1 MAGASEVIPGLD
13 NESIRLFARKW
24 KDGGLWDDVA
34 YLADKFWSASDEEE
48 RLRSWHHVV
57 VAVGNFK
64 RPPGR
69 RLRPASLGSLPTSQP
84 QRASSVSVPGARH
97 DLVLGVDDASTWEHL
112 CDSLPGAAVATT
124 TTLLAAL
131 WPEQHFIFDW
141 RVHAAA
147 AGLRVYA
154 DLSADVDP
162 DSCVPTTETFRAY
175 GLVRPWVLESAY
187 STGTTVVEVE
197 RSLYQLSQEVADVDE
212 RSWREYGRALR
223 DLLRQESRR

>member
-1 MAGASEVIPGLD
+1 MAGTIGVLPGLD

-24 KDGGLWDDVA
+24 KDGGLWSDVA
-34 YLADKFWSASDEEE
+34 YLADKFWSASDDEE
-48 RLRSWHHVV
+48 RLRSWHHFVL
-57 VAVGNFK
+57 AAGNFK

-69 RLRPASLGSLPTSQP
+69 RLRPASLGSMPTWQL

-97 DLVLGVDDASTWEHL
+97 DLTLGVDDASTWKRL
-112 CDSLPGAAVATT
+112 RDSLPGAAVPTT

-141 RVHAAA
+141 RVHAAV

-154 DLSADVDP
+154 DLNADVDP
-162 DSCVPTTETFRAY
+162 DSCVPTTETLRAY
-175 GLVRPWVLESAY
+175 GVVRPWVLETAA

-212 RSWREYGRALR
+212 RSWREYGGALR
-223 DLLRQESRR
+223 EVLRQGSCR